1 MIIQRFKELVYRYA
15 ILILK
20 WHNKGKRKPD
30 YICLLLEKSIFW
42 AKQGVIPNFKKP
54 KTWGEFVCHKKFYGD
69 YETLASVANKIKVRE
84 YVERRIGNGYLKK
97 MIDVVE
103 NIDDID
109 ESRYR
114 NYPDKFVA
122 KPNHASERVYINN
135 ETNYP
140 HFIKGIGGFLNEFGN
155 RNNEFHYKRIHKKLM
170 IEEYLNPKDNP
181 LREYKVWVFHGRA
194 EMIVPSLSVHESKLN
209 NDYRFRLYDRNWN
222 EPDIQVREN
231 VAAYVDPP
239 RQLSEI
245 ITVSEELAKEWD
257 FIRVDL
263 FLADGA
269 IKFGELT
276 PTPSAGR
283 SFFISLADHHYIYD
297 TFLRN
302 GSDSSF

>member
-1 MIIQRFKELVYRYA
+1 
-15 ILILK
+15 
-20 WHNKGKRKPD
+20 
-30 YICLLLEKSIFW
+30 
-42 AKQGVIPNFKKP
+42 
-54 KTWGEFVCHKKFYGD
+54 
-69 YETLASVANKIKVRE
+69 
-84 YVERRIGNGYLKK
+84 
-97 MIDVVE
+97 
-103 NIDDID
+103 
-109 ESRYR
+109 
-114 NYPDKFVA
+114 
-122 KPNHASERVYINN
+122 
-135 ETNYP
+135 
-140 HFIKGIGGFLNEFGN
+140 
-155 RNNEFHYKRIHKKLM
+155 M
-170 IEEYLNPKDNP
+170 IEAYLNTKDNL

-283 SFFISLADHHYIYD
+283 SFFISLADHH
-297 TFLRN
+297 
-302 GSDSSF
+302 